1 MKAFAIIPARGGS
14 KGILRKNLRTVG
26 GVPLVERSIAAARGA
41 ERIAEV
47 CVSTDDSEIAACAR
61 RAGAHVIRRPD
72 ELSGDAAS
80 SEAALLHACEQW
92 QRANDLPDAIV
103 FLQATSPF
111 TEARDIDRALARL
124 DETQADVV
132 LGVASYHRFQWQ
144 MDSDG
149 VLTAVGHDQYKR
161 PRRQE
166 LANRFVETGALYVM
180 RTRGFMEAKF
190 RFFGKIV
197 GYELP
202 ASRMAEIDDPLDL
215 EVARALAPLLDG
227 ESVLPHIPGQV
238 QALVLDFDGVL
249 TDDAVYVDENG
260 REQVRAS
267 RRDGLGLELLRRA
280 GIPCLVLSKEQN
292 PVVTRRCEKLRV
304 ECLQGVDDKLP
315 ALERWLAER
324 GGELEYTVYVGNDIN
339 DIACLRAAGFSVA
352 VADADPRAKDAADWV
367 CSKPGG
373 YGAVREICEL
383 VLASQAPRAV

>member
-14 KGILRKNLRTVG
+14 KGIPKKNLRTVG
-26 GVPLVERSIAAARGA
+26 GRPLVERSIAAALGA
-41 ERIAEV
+41 ERVAAV
-47 CVSTDDSEIAACAR
+47 YVSTDDSEIAACTQ
-61 RAGAHVIRRPD
+61 RAGGQVIRRPD
-72 ELSGDAAS
+72 ELSGDQAS
-80 SEAALLHACEQW
+80 SEAALLHACDLW
-92 QRANDLPDAIV
+92 QRAGDLPDAIV

-111 TEARDIDRALARL
+111 TEARDIDGALARL

-132 LGVASYHRFQWQ
+132 LGIASYHRFQWQ
-144 MDSDG
+144 MDADG
-149 VLTAVGHDQYKR
+149 VLSAIGHDQYRR

-202 ASRMAEIDDPLDL
+202 VSHMAEIDDPLDL
-215 EVARALAPLLDG
+215 EVARAMAPLLDA
-227 ESVLPHIPGQV
+227 ESVLPRIPDHV
-238 QALVLDFDGVL
+238 AAVVFDFDGVL

-267 RRDGLGLELLRRA
+267 RRDGLGLELLRKA
-280 GIPCLVLSKEQN
+280 NIPCLVLSKERN
-292 PVVTRRCEKLRV
+292 PVVARRCEKLRV
-304 ECLQGVDDKLP
+304 ECLQAVDDKLP
-315 ALERWLAER
+315 ALERWLSER
-324 GGELEYTVYVGNDIN
+324 GADLKHTVYVGNDIN
-339 DIACLRAAGFSVA
+339 DIDCLRAAGFSVA

-383 VLASQAPRAV
+383 LLSKQTQ